1 MKDSSRKKMSDFYDN
16 LVNNHGLDIKSLHGK
31 DANYTKSKQET
42 KFSIISKYIKDKDSV
57 LDVGCGLADLNFFLL
72 ERNWIGQ
79 YNGIDISPKMVE
91 MCNNTLGKKSVSCVD
106 IVEEDYK
113 KNHDIV
119 VSISALQHRPPF
131 EEGDEYI
138 KKIVTKMYDI
148 SNEFTIFD
156 VFSEKFTDYKK
167 DQNLYVNPSSF
178 LDFLYTLTPHIDFI
192 NTHSKYQIIFVLKK
206 NKN

>member
-113 KNHDIV
+113 PWKEDAKIGDIYK
-119 VSISALQHRPPF
+119 I
-131 EEGDEYI
+131 EY
-138 KKIVTKMYDI
+138 
-148 SNEFTIFD
+148 
-156 VFSEKFTDYKK
+156 
-167 DQNLYVNPSSF
+167 
-178 LDFLYTLTPHIDFI
+178 
-192 NTHSKYQIIFVLKK
+192 
-206 NKN
+206 